1 MDASCLRCGTQPRT
15 GARFCDGCGAPIE
28 ATPHHPEFKQVTVL
42 FADVVRSMDLAAALG
57 TERLREVMSDVFR
70 RSRHIVTHY
79 GGSVEFTG
87 DGIMAIFGA
96 PVALEDHAFR
106 ACLAALDLQGAM
118 RTLAT
123 EVRRR
128 DDVRLELRVGLNSGQ
143 VIAGE
148 IGAGSF
154 TAVGAH
160 VGMAQRMEAAAP
172 PGGVMLSNSTAHL
185 VEGTVEMGAVEHLRI
200 KNSEDLVAGRTL
212 VAVAVTG
219 LGLGHSR
226 STLVGRDAELGVLCA
241 HLDAALA
248 GAGVAVGV
256 VGPPGIGK
264 SRLVAETLK
273 RGEMR
278 GIGVVSTYCEAHT
291 RDVPFHAAAR
301 LFRDLTGVGSLHGQE
316 ARDCVRAHL
325 AGAEPTDVLLLDD
338 LLGIAEPDI
347 DLPVVDPDAR
357 RRRITALLTR
367 VSAAR
372 TTADVYVIEDAHWMD
387 DASESTIAGFL
398 SALGHSMALITYRPE
413 YHGKL
418 AELAALD
425 TLTLV
430 PLDDSQAHALIGELV
445 GADPSVRSLAAQISE
460 HAAGNP
466 FFAEEIVRDLAERA
480 VLQGSPGAFVADG
493 GATVIGVPATLQ
505 ATIAARIDRLGDAA
519 KSALNAAAVIGSR
532 FGEDRLAQLVARLC
546 IDVLLDAEMIEKLD
560 SDHGVEYGFRH
571 PLIRTVAYQSQ
582 LRSERARLHR
592 RLASTIERDG
602 PGTPDENAALI
613 ATHLECA
620 DELTAAFAWHMRAGN
635 WLALRDLAAARASW
649 QRAGQVAK
657 LLPLDAPDRPSMLIE
672 TGAALCGSSWRIGL
686 AEAEKNF
693 DDLRRLCADRGDRRS
708 LAIGMSGYMMA
719 LTMHNHPRDASEL
732 ASRLQQLLDSIGDE
746 DLTVAASFGILAAKW
761 ETGEVHDVLAVAQRV
776 IDHDVDEARGVRF
789 VGSPRVLSLALRG
802 VARMSLGSPGWKDDL
817 DQAIATARELD
828 PLMNV
833 VAGLHKYAQ
842 IGVGALQSGPDALRD
857 TAASL
862 AVAERSGD
870 DFTVVHAHLA
880 RGIALV
886 GRGGA
891 ESEAGYE
898 HLNQARHAALLGYGN
913 SSIVLIADIHFAHR
927 RRRLGDL
934 DGAVALASASV
945 DELFALGSV
954 VWRGPATSALVE
966 ALVARRAPGDVQAAQ
981 AAIERLQAD
990 PVDHGFLLHEVALL
1004 RLRALVAGAEGD
1016 EDGYRRWA
1024 QQYLALAASCG
1035 FDGHITAASAM
1046 V

>member
-1 MDASCLRCGTQPRT
+1 M
-15 GARFCDGCGAPIE
+15 
-28 ATPHHPEFKQVTVL
+28 L
-42 FADVVRSMDLAAALG
+42 FADVVRSMDLAATLG

-70 RSRHIVTHY
+70 RSRQIVAHY

-106 ACLAALDLQGAM
+106 ACLAALDLQGGM
-118 RTLAT
+118 RALAA

-128 DDVRLELRVGLNSGQ
+128 DDVCLELRVGLNSGQ
-143 VIAGE
+143 VITGE

-185 VEGTVEMGAVEHLRI
+185 VEGTVQMGAVEHLRI
-200 KNSEDLVAGRTL
+200 KNSEELVDGRQL
-212 VAVAVTG
+212 VSAAVTG
-219 LGLGHSR
+219 FGLGR
-226 STLVGRDAELGVLCA
+226 PQSTLVGRAAELDALCA

-256 VGPPGIGK
+256 IGPPGIGK

-273 RGEMR
+273 LGEMR
-278 GIGVVSTYCEAHT
+278 GMGVVSTYCEAHT

-301 LFRDLTGVGSLHGQE
+301 LFRDLTRVGSLQGQE
-316 ARDCVRAHL
+316 ARECVRAHL
-325 AGAEPTDVLLLDD
+325 GGADPMDLLLLDD
-338 LLGIAEPDI
+338 LLGIAEPEI
-347 DLPVVDPDAR
+347 DVPVVDPDAR
-357 RRRITALLTR
+357 RRRLAALLTC
-367 VSAAR
+367 VSAKR

-398 SALGHSMALITYRPE
+398 SALGPSMALITYRPE

-425 TLTLV
+425 TVTLV
-430 PLDDSQAHALIGELV
+430 PLDDSQACALIAELV
-445 GADPSVRSLAAQISE
+445 GADPSVRSLSAQIAE

-466 FFAEEIVRDLAERA
+466 FFAEEIVRDLAERG
-480 VLQGSPGAFVADG
+480 VLQGNAGSFVADG
-493 GATVIGVPATLQ
+493 EATVIGVPATLQ
-505 ATIAARIDRLGDAA
+505 ATIAARIDRLGDGP

-532 FGEDRLAQLVARLC
+532 FGEDQLAQLVDRLC
-546 IDVLLDAEMIEKLD
+546 IDVLLEAEMIEKLD

-571 PLIRTVAYQSQ
+571 PLIRTVAYESQ
-582 LRSERARLHR
+582 LRSDRARLHR

-620 DELTAAFAWHMRAGN
+620 DDLTAAFAWHMRAGN
-635 WLALRDLAAARASW
+635 WLTLRDLAAARASW
-649 QRAGQVAK
+649 QRSRQVAE
-657 LLPLDAPDRPSMLIE
+657 LLPPDAPGRLSMLIE
-672 TGAALCGSSWRIGL
+672 TGVALCGSAWRIGL
-686 AEAEKNF
+686 VEAEKNF
-693 DDLRRLCADRGDRRS
+693 DDLRRLCAQRDDRRS

-719 LTMHNHPRDASEL
+719 LTMHNHPRAASEL
-732 ASRLQQLLDSIGDE
+732 ASRLQRLLESIGDE
-746 DLTVAASFGILAAKW
+746 DLAVAASFGILAAKW
-761 ETGEVHDVLAVAQRV
+761 ETGEVHDVIAVAQRV
-776 IDHDVDEARGVRF
+776 IDHDVDESSGVRF

-802 VARMSLGSPGWKDDL
+802 VARMSLGRPGWKDDL
-817 DQAIATARELD
+817 DRAIATARELD

-833 VAGLHKYAQ
+833 VAALHKYAQ
-842 IGVGALQSGPDALRD
+842 IGLGALQSGPDALRD
-857 TAASL
+857 TEASL

-880 RGIALV
+880 RGIVLV
-886 GRGGA
+886 GRDGA
-891 ESEAGYE
+891 DREAGYE
-898 HLNQARHAALLGYGN
+898 HLSRARQAALLGCGN

-934 DGAVALASASV
+934 DGAIALASVTV
-945 DELFALGSV
+945 DELFTLGSV

-966 ALVARRAPGDVQAAQ
+966 ALLGRRAPGDVRAART
-981 AAIERLQAD
+981 AIERLQAD
-990 PVDHGFLLHEVALL
+990 PVDPGFLLHEVALL
-1004 RLRALVAGAEGD
+1004 RLRALIARAEGD

-1024 QQYLALAASCG
+1024 QQYLAMATACG
-1035 FDGHITAASAM
+1035 FDGHITVASVM